1 MSTPIPTT
9 TEELKEARQAAGE
22 RYAAAV
28 AELEAAYLDLA
39 AYDRVLQNA
48 NVNRLHGS
56 AYEHRSFRG
65 GIDFIPIDMQHP
77 DFGSY
82 TTEFNRRVASMAN
95 PIIDALS
102 N

>member
-1 MSTPIPTT
+1 MTQPTT
-9 TEELKEARQAAGE
+9 VNELKEARQAAGE
-22 RYAAAV
+22 RYATAV

-39 AYDRVLQNA
+39 AYDRVLQNG
-48 NVNRLHGS
+48 NVNRLAGA
-56 AYEHRSFRG
+56 AYDHHTFRG
-65 GIDFIPIDMQHP
+65 GLDFLPVDMRHP

-82 TTEFNRRVASMAN
+82 TTEFNRRIATMAN